1 MPAVVREGALHQ
13 LGGSLVRCLMMIT
26 LLVVIMTNAAR
37 IMVSCSPSKSV
48 HNKHGGPPE
57 VLTSNPCLHNALLPS
72 NIYPKS
78 IPTPKPLTLSPAAA
92 LSEPHLLS
100 QPLTSCCTTRLSSK
114 NGCGGVER
122 KSEAQ
127 LTSKEWL
134 GANMGSGQVSPHRL
148 HQLKVRPIGQENK
161 QRHRW
166 HEQSAGQRQ
175 VGLVFLFSWSPH
187 L

>member
-1 MPAVVREGALHQ
+1 MHLPRV
-13 LGGSLVRCLMMIT
+13 CIT
-26 LLVVIMTNAAR
+26 STAD
-37 IMVSCSPSKSV
+37 
-48 HNKHGGPPE
+48 PPE

-72 NIYPKS
+72 NISPKS

-100 QPLTSCCTTRLSSK
+100 QPLTSCCTTRLSSR
-114 NGCGGVER
+114 NGCRGVER
-122 KSEAQ
+122 ASEAQ

-175 VGLVFLFSWSPH
+175 AGLVFFSSVRSSYSHPDLLLTQHQHHHHPTFSDHTGPQHWTFTF
-187 L
+187 

>member
-1 MPAVVREGALHQ
+1 MHLPRV
-13 LGGSLVRCLMMIT
+13 CIT
-26 LLVVIMTNAAR
+26 STVD
-37 IMVSCSPSKSV
+37 
-48 HNKHGGPPE
+48 PPE

-72 NIYPKS
+72 NISPKS
-78 IPTPKPLTLSPAAA
+78 IPTPKPLTLSPPAA

-100 QPLTSCCTTRLSSK
+100 QPLTSCCTTRLSSR
-114 NGCGGVER
+114 NGCRGVER
-122 KSEAQ
+122 ESEVQ

-166 HEQSAGQRQ
+166 HE
-175 VGLVFLFSWSPH
+175 VGRSTSSGACFYFLGVCILIPPIQPRYE
-187 L
+187 